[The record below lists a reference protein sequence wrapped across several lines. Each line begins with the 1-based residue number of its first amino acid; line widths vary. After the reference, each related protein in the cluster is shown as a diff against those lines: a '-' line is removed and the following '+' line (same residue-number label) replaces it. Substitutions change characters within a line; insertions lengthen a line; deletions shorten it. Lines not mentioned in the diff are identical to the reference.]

1 MMLRILYEKFTTIW
15 RKALLSLLIISVSPD
30 QVGNACDPVDRS
42 FKGYSFLDGNVV
54 SPVITSAPVLLSF
67 ESLYEAY
74 GGPAHAQLNENVR
87 EWQQRICKRARLQD
101 IHDLIYKS
109 SVYEIESLLAAAA
122 SPSLSLDSYLGANS
136 FARYLERNRCIETI
150 EYLAFAKRCEP
161 HVIPGSDPW
170 KAPARDTVAMKR
182 LIAQAQGVFLDLK
195 SDYIRLR
202 YAYQMIRLAHYAKD
216 YPLTLELYEYLM
228 PKIDHDPSVVEYWI
242 KGHAAGAMLALGR
255 NVEAAYLYAQ
265 VFDHSRGKAES
276 AYRSFRIR
284 SDEEWEACLRMCRS
298 DRERAALYAL
308 RASAQESRAVEEMEK
323 IYRLDPV
330 SPHLEVLLVREIQK
344 LEKDFLGAP
353 FNDNRQHNKRYHNLP
368 RPDAG
373 KYLIRLQQFVMQVA
387 EEKKTPRPA
396 LWKIAEG
403 YLELLAGDYYA
414 ADRTF
419 RVATTMTKNDT
430 LKAQLN
436 VFKLALRIS
445 SWQNPTEE
453 VEIDVYDIRR
463 KNPYYEAFEDFTDF
477 LNDKMTQLY
486 KTGGQPGKAFLMQR
500 PLRDLKPNPQLALIE
515 DLIGVCRKPYRTRME
530 REMVERSDTVTIEHE
545 LLNMKA
551 TLLMADGRLEA
562 ALETYKL
569 MPPENVDQFGSFR
582 PFPGRMF
589 SECVHCPIPDVG
601 GSYNK
606 RQLIERLLELEY
618 RANAGVS
625 GSDSLYYELGLAW
638 YNMSWFGHSWK
649 TMDFYRSGASM
660 ALQKRLKTKDF
671 VFPHNYY
678 PFGNRENLDCS
689 KAMFY
694 FEKARLLATEP
705 EFAARAAFMAAKCER
720 NQQSVAAVPDGQRSY
735 QYFDLLRTKYRNTE
749 FFGRAIREC
758 KYFAAYTAR

>member
-1 MMLRILYEKFTTIW
+1 MKTFTVKW
-15 RKALLSLLIISVSPD
+15 NKALLIVLLLGAAPDNVS
-30 QVGNACDPVDRS
+30 NACGPIDRS
-42 FKGYSFLDGNVV
+42 FKGYSFLDGNII
-54 SPVITSAPVLLSF
+54 SPNITSAPVLLSF
-67 ESLYEAY
+67 ETLYAAY
-74 GGPAHAQLNENVR
+74 GGAAHAQLDENVR
-87 EWQQRICKRARLQD
+87 EWQERICKRARLQD
-101 IHDLIYKS
+101 IHDLIYS
-109 SVYEIESLLAAAA
+109 SPEYVLQSLRAAVTN
-122 SPSLSLDSYLGANS
+122 PSMSMDSELGANT
-136 FARYLERNRCIETI
+136 FARYLHRNRCLEII
-150 EYLAFAKRCEP
+150 DYLAFAKRCQP
-161 HVIPGSDPW
+161 HVIPGDDPW

-182 LIAQAQGVFLDLK
+182 LINEAGSLFLDLK

-242 KGHAAGAMLALGR
+242 KGHAAGAMLSLGR

-265 VFDHSRGKAES
+265 VFEHSRGKAES

-284 SDEEWEACLRMCRS
+284 TDEEWEACLRMCRS
-298 DRERAALYAL
+298 DRERAALYVL

-344 LEKDFLGAP
+344 LEKDFLGAA
-353 FNDNRQHNKRYHNLP
+353 FNDNRQQNKRYHNLP

-373 KYLIRLQQFVMQVA
+373 KYLIRLQEFVMQVA

-403 YLELLAGDYYA
+403 YLELLAGDYYG

-419 RVATTMTKNDT
+419 RAATAMAKSDT

-436 VFKLALRIS
+436 VFKLAMRIS
-445 SWQNPTEE
+445 AWQKPTEE
-453 VEIDVYDIRR
+453 VEIDMYDIRR
-463 KNPYYEAFEDFTDF
+463 KNPYYETFEDFTDF

-486 KTGGQPGKAFLMQR
+486 KTNNQPGKAFLIQR

-515 DLIGVCRKPYRTRME
+515 DLIALCRKPYRTRIE
-530 REMVERSDTVTIEHE
+530 RGMVEINDTLTIEHE
-545 LLNMKA
+545 LLNMKGA
-551 TLLMADGRLEA
+551 LLMADGRLEA
-562 ALETYKL
+562 AMEVYKL
-569 MPPENVDQFGSFR
+569 MPPEAVDQFGRFR
-582 PFPGRMF
+582 PFLGRIF
-589 SECVHCPIPDVG
+589 NECVHCPIPDAG

-606 RQLIERLLELEY
+606 KELIERLLELEY
-618 RANAGVS
+618 RANAGVP
-625 GSDSLYYELGLAW
+625 GTDTLYYELGLAW

-649 TMDFYRSGASM
+649 AMDFYRSGASM

-671 VFPHNYY
+671 IFPHNYY

-694 FEKARLLATEP
+694 FEKARLLAVEP
-705 EFAARAAFMAAKCER
+705 EFAARAAYMAAKCER
-720 NQQSVAAVPDGQRSY
+720 NQQDVAAVPSGQRTRH
-735 QYFDLLRTKYRNTE
+735 YFDLLRTQYKNTE
-749 FFGRAIREC
+749 FFGRTIREC